1 MHQYTKFQQKHA
13 LHEFVLD
20 LKYTALFLNS
30 GDSKGTRA
38 ETSGVFHP
46 VKTGGGSVWNTW
58 DNIPSWLTVCFMV

>member
-46 VKTGGGSVWNTW
+46 VKTGGGSV
-58 DNIPSWLTVCFMV
+58 